1 VNFVVSLTILVFGAV
16 LADLAPAAALAGLA
30 ALALEVFLASLGAAV
45 FSALGAVSPPE
56 ASLAAFFFGAED
68 LAGI

>member
-1 VNFVVSLTILVFGAV
+1 
-16 LADLAPAAALAGLA
+16 
-30 ALALEVFLASLGAAV
+30 
-45 FSALGAVSPPE
+45 LGAVSPPE